1 MSGDARFADGAERGL
16 KLQALDVEDLSVIS
30 SLLQDAVLTI
40 ADVTWQRK
48 HRRFALLLN
57 RFRWEDL
64 DKADTQKRP
73 FERVRSLLVFED
85 VQKVQSQGV
94 TATEKDT
101 VLSLLAV
108 TFEPSEDGAG
118 RVVMTFA
125 GDGVIA
131 LDVEALGVLLQD
143 VTKPYEAPSSK
154 RPRHDI

>member
-1 MSGDARFADGAERGL
+1 MSEDARFADGAERGL
-16 KLQALDVEDLSVIS
+16 RLQALDADDLSVIS

-48 HRRFALLLN
+48 KRRFALLLN

-85 VQKVQSQGV
+85 VHNVQSQGV
-94 TATEKDT
+94 TAQDKDT
-101 VLSLLAV
+101 VLSLLALA
-108 TFEPSEDGAG
+108 FEPAEDGTG

-125 GDGVIA
+125 GDGAIA
-131 LDVEALGVLLQD
+131 LDVEALGAVLQD
-143 VTKPYEAPSSK
+143 VTKPYEALSSK
-154 RPRHDI
+154 QPRHDI